1 MNVYQDVEHMLMEA
15 FNTVLGPKHIGK
27 MDQNLINVEPPR
39 DRGHGDVAT
48 NVAMVFAKKLSIKP
62 RDLAIQICNELD
74 SNDDVSAV
82 EVAGPGFINI
92 KLVDEVWFKSLHFIL
107 GSGKDYG
114 SSALGAGKKINI
126 EYVSANPTGPL
137 HAAHARGAVVGDA
150 LARLLMKTGY
160 EVCKEYYINDAGS
173 QIDILG
179 QSTYLRYQ
187 EVLGDDS
194 IVIPD
199 GHYPGA
205 YLKEIAAEIVKKDG
219 DKWLSTGVEA
229 RLDAFRK
236 YSVQMMME
244 KVKADLNSLGIEM
257 DIFSSEQSLI
267 QSGGVDSV
275 LNILE
280 ERELLYEGVLDPPK
294 GKQLENWISRP
305 QKLFKSTLFGDD
317 VDRPLQKTDGSWT
330 YFASDIAYHYDKY
343 KRGFTQMIDIWGAD
357 HGGYVKRMQSAV
369 NAVTFDEAKLDV
381 KICQIVHM
389 LRDGKPVRMSKRSGD
404 FVTIKDVVT
413 AVGKDVIRF
422 IMLTRKNDQVLE
434 FDFDKVVEQSRDNP
448 VFYVQYAHARC
459 CSVLRNADIGNT
471 GGSYEKS
478 NFCSNNLSLLTDENE
493 LNVIKILTNWPRIIQ
508 GAAKAHEPHRIAFYL
523 SDLAAAFHSLWNKGK
538 EDERLRFIVEDDQ
551 DLSSARLSL
560 IKAIAIVIASGLEVI
575 GIEAAEELRS

>member
-1 MNVYQDVEHMLMEA
+1 MNIYQDVEHMLMEA
-15 FNTVLGPKHIGK
+15 FNKVLGPKDIGK
-27 MDQNLINVEPPR
+27 IDQNLISVEPPR
-39 DRGHGDVAT
+39 DKEHGDVAT
-48 NVAMVFAKKLSIKP
+48 NVAMVFAKILSIKP
-62 RDLAIQICNELD
+62 RDLAIKICNELD
-74 SNDDVSAV
+74 RNDYVAAV
-82 EVAGPGFINI
+82 KVAGPGFINI

-107 GSGKDYG
+107 KSEKDYG

-173 QIDILG
+173 QVDILG
-179 QSTYLRYQ
+179 KSTFLRYQ
-187 EVLGDDS
+187 EILGDDS
-194 IVIPD
+194 IVIPE

-205 YLKEIAAEIVKKDG
+205 YLKDIAAEIVEKDG
-219 DKWLSTGVEA
+219 NKWLSKSVEE

-280 ERELLYEGVLDPPK
+280 DRELLYEGVLDPPK
-294 GKQLENWISRP
+294 GKQSENWISRP
-305 QKLFKSTLFGDD
+305 QRLFKSTLFGDD
-317 VDRPLQKTDGSWT
+317 VDRAIQKTDGSWT

-343 KRGFTQMIDIWGAD
+343 KRGFTEMIDIWGAD

-404 FVTIKDVVT
+404 FITIEDVVT

-459 CSVLRNADIGNT
+459 CSVLRNANIGNT
-471 GGSYEKS
+471 GGSFEKS

-538 EDERLRFIVEDDQ
+538 EDEKLRFIVEDDKE
-551 DLSSARLSL
+551 LSLARLSL
-560 IKAIAIVIASGLEVI
+560 VKAIAIVIASGLEVI

>member
-1 MNVYQDVEHMLMEA
+1 MNIYQNVEHMLMEA
-15 FNTVLGPKHIGK
+15 FNTILGPKDIVK
-27 MDQNLINVEPPR
+27 IDQNLINVEPPR
-39 DRGHGDVAT
+39 DKGHGDVAT
-48 NVAMVFAKKLSIKP
+48 NVAMIFSKKLSIEP
-62 RDLAIQICNELD
+62 RDLAIKICNELD
-74 SNDDVSAV
+74 RNDEVSAV

-107 GSGKDYG
+107 KSGKDYG
-114 SSALGAGKKINI
+114 SSTLGTGKKINI

-173 QIDILG
+173 QVDILG
-179 QSTYLRYQ
+179 QSTFLRYQ
-187 EVLGDDS
+187 EILGDDS
-194 IVIPD
+194 IIIPE

-205 YLKEIAAEIVKKDG
+205 YLKDIAAEIVEKDG
-219 DKWLSTGVEA
+219 NKWLSKSVEE

-280 ERELLYEGVLDPPK
+280 DRELLYEGVLDPPK
-294 GKQLENWISRP
+294 GKQSENWISRP
-305 QKLFKSTLFGDD
+305 QRLFKSTLFGDD
-317 VDRPLQKTDGSWT
+317 VDRAIQKTDGSWT

-343 KRGFTQMIDIWGAD
+343 KRGFTEMIDIWGAD

-404 FVTIKDVVT
+404 FITIEDVVT

-459 CSVLRNADIGNT
+459 CSVLRNANIGNT
-471 GGSYEKS
+471 GGSFEKS

-538 EDERLRFIVEDDQ
+538 EDEKLRFIVEDDKE
-551 DLSSARLSL
+551 LSLARLSL
-560 IKAIAIVIASGLEVI
+560 VKAIAIVIASGLEVI

>member
-1 MNVYQDVEHMLMEA
+1 MNIYQDVEHMLMEA
-15 FNTVLGPKHIGK
+15 FNKVLGPKDIGK
-27 MDQNLINVEPPR
+27 IDQNLINVEPPR
-39 DRGHGDVAT
+39 DKEHGDVAT
-48 NVAMVFAKKLSIKP
+48 NVAMVFAKTLSVKP
-62 RDLAIQICNELD
+62 RDLAIKICNELD
-74 SNDDVSAV
+74 RNDYVAAV
-82 EVAGPGFINI
+82 KVAGPGFINI

-107 GSGKDYG
+107 KSGKDYG

-173 QIDILG
+173 QVDILG
-179 QSTYLRYQ
+179 KSTFLRYQ
-187 EVLGDDS
+187 EILGDDS
-194 IVIPD
+194 IVIPE

-205 YLKEIAAEIVKKDG
+205 YLKDIAAEIVKKDG
-219 DKWLSTGVEA
+219 NKWLSKSVEE

-280 ERELLYEGVLDPPK
+280 DRELLYEGVLDPPK
-294 GKQLENWISRP
+294 GKQSENWISRP
-305 QKLFKSTLFGDD
+305 QRLFKSTLFGDD
-317 VDRPLQKTDGSWT
+317 VDRAIQKTDGSWT

-343 KRGFTQMIDIWGAD
+343 KRGFTEMIDVWGAD

-404 FVTIKDVVT
+404 FVTIEDVVT

-459 CSVLRNADIGNT
+459 CSVLRNANIGNT
-471 GGSYEKS
+471 GGSFEKS

-538 EDERLRFIVEDDQ
+538 EDEKLRFIVEDDKE
-551 DLSSARLSL
+551 LSLARLSL
-560 IKAIAIVIASGLEVI
+560 VKAIAIVIASGLEVI

>member
-1 MNVYQDVEHMLMEA
+1 MNIYQDVEHMLMEA
-15 FNTVLGPKHIGK
+15 FNKVLGPKDIGK
-27 MDQNLINVEPPR
+27 IDQNLISVEPPR
-39 DRGHGDVAT
+39 DKEHGDVAT
-48 NVAMVFAKKLSIKP
+48 NVAMVFAKILSVKP
-62 RDLAIQICNELD
+62 RDLAIKICNELD
-74 SNDDVSAV
+74 RNDYVAAV
-82 EVAGPGFINI
+82 KVAGPGFINI

-107 GSGKDYG
+107 KSEKDYG

-173 QIDILG
+173 QVDILG
-179 QSTYLRYQ
+179 KSTFLRYQ
-187 EVLGDDS
+187 EILGDDS
-194 IVIPD
+194 IVIPE

-205 YLKEIAAEIVKKDG
+205 YLKDIAAEIVEKDG
-219 DKWLSTGVEA
+219 NKWLSKSVEE

-280 ERELLYEGVLDPPK
+280 DRELLYEGVLDPPK
-294 GKQLENWISRP
+294 GKQSENWISRP
-305 QKLFKSTLFGDD
+305 QRLFKSTLFGDD
-317 VDRPLQKTDGSWT
+317 VDRAIQKTDGSWT

-343 KRGFTQMIDIWGAD
+343 KRGFTEMIDIWGAD

-404 FVTIKDVVT
+404 FITIEDVVT

-459 CSVLRNADIGNT
+459 CSVLRNANIGNT
-471 GGSYEKS
+471 GGSFEKS

-538 EDERLRFIVEDDQ
+538 EDEKLRFIVEDDKE
-551 DLSSARLSL
+551 LSLARLSL
-560 IKAIAIVIASGLEVI
+560 VKAIAIVIASGLEVI

>member
-1 MNVYQDVEHMLMEA
+1 MNIYQDVEHMLMEA
-15 FNTVLGPKHIGK
+15 FIKVLGPKDIGK
-27 MDQNLINVEPPR
+27 IDQNLINVEPPR

-107 GSGKDYG
+107 KSGKDYG

-187 EVLGDDS
+187 EVLGNDS

-219 DKWLSTGVEA
+219 DKWLSTGVEE

-404 FVTIKDVVT
+404 FVTIEDVVT

>member
-15 FNTVLGPKHIGK
+15 FNTVLGPKDIGK
-27 MDQNLINVEPPR
+27 IDQNLINVEPPR
-39 DRGHGDVAT
+39 DKGHGDVAT
-48 NVAMVFAKKLSIKP
+48 NIAMVFAKKLSIKP
-62 RDLAIQICNELD
+62 RDLAIKICNELD
-74 SNDDVSAV
+74 RNDDVSAV

-107 GSGKDYG
+107 KSGKDYG

-150 LARLLMKTGY
+150 LARLLIKTGY

-173 QIDILG
+173 QVDILG
-179 QSTYLRYQ
+179 QSTFLRYQ
-187 EVLGDDS
+187 QVLGDDS

-205 YLKEIAAEIVKKDG
+205 YLKDIAAEIVEKDG
-219 DKWLSTGVEA
+219 DKWLSKDVEE
-229 RLDAFRK
+229 RLDAFKK
-236 YSVQMMME
+236 YSVQAMME

-257 DIFSSEQSLI
+257 DLFSSEQALI
-267 QSGGVDSV
+267 QSGGVDNV
-275 LNILE
+275 LSILE
-280 ERELLYEGVLDPPK
+280 ERGLLYEGVLDPPK
-294 GKQLENWISRP
+294 GKQSENWISRP
-305 QKLFKSTLFGDD
+305 QRLFKSTLFGDD
-317 VDRPLQKTDGSWT
+317 VDRAIQKTDGGWT

-343 KRGFTQMIDIWGAD
+343 KRGFAQMIDIWGAD

-404 FVTIKDVVT
+404 FVTIEDVVT

>member
-1 MNVYQDVEHMLMEA
+1 MNIYQDVEHMLMEA
-15 FNTVLGPKHIGK
+15 FNKVLGPKDIGK
-27 MDQNLINVEPPR
+27 IDQNLISVEPPR
-39 DRGHGDVAT
+39 DKEHGDVAT
-48 NVAMVFAKKLSIKP
+48 NVAMVFAKTLSIKP
-62 RDLAIQICNELD
+62 RDLAIKICNELD
-74 SNDDVSAV
+74 RNDYVAAV
-82 EVAGPGFINI
+82 KVAGPGFINI

-107 GSGKDYG
+107 KSEKDYG

-173 QIDILG
+173 QVDILG
-179 QSTYLRYQ
+179 KSTFLRYQ
-187 EVLGDDS
+187 EILGDDS
-194 IVIPD
+194 IVIPE

-205 YLKEIAAEIVKKDG
+205 YLKDIAAEIVEKDG
-219 DKWLSTGVEA
+219 NKWLSKSVEE

-280 ERELLYEGVLDPPK
+280 DRELLYEGVLDPPK
-294 GKQLENWISRP
+294 GKQSENWISRP
-305 QKLFKSTLFGDD
+305 QRLFKSTLFGDD
-317 VDRPLQKTDGSWT
+317 VDRAIQKTDGSWT

-343 KRGFTQMIDIWGAD
+343 KRGFTEMIDIWGAD

-404 FVTIKDVVT
+404 FVTIEDVIT

-459 CSVLRNADIGNT
+459 CSVLRNANIGNT
-471 GGSYEKS
+471 GGSFEKS

-508 GAAKAHEPHRIAFYL
+508 GAVKAHEPHRIAFYL

-538 EDERLRFIVEDDQ
+538 EDEKLRFIVEDNQ
-551 DLSSARLSL
+551 ELSSARLSL

>member
-1 MNVYQDVEHMLMEA
+1 MNIYQNVEHMLMEA
-15 FNTVLGPKHIGK
+15 FNTILGPRDIVKI
-27 MDQNLINVEPPR
+27 DQNLINVEPPR
-39 DRGHGDVAT
+39 DKGHGDVAT
-48 NVAMVFAKKLSIKP
+48 NVAMIFSKKLSIKP
-62 RDLAIQICNELD
+62 RDLAIKICNELD
-74 SNDDVSAV
+74 RNDEVSAV

-107 GSGKDYG
+107 KSGKDYG
-114 SSALGAGKKINI
+114 SSTLGTGKKINI

-150 LARLLMKTGY
+150 LALLLKKTGH

-173 QIDILG
+173 QVDILG
-179 QSTYLRYQ
+179 QSTFLRYK

-205 YLKEIAAEIVKKDG
+205 YLKDIALEIVEKDG
-219 DKWLSTGVEA
+219 DKWLSKSVEE

-267 QSGGVDSV
+267 QSGGVDGV
-275 LNILE
+275 LKILE

-294 GKQLENWISRP
+294 GKQSENWISRP
-305 QKLFKSTLFGDD
+305 QRLFKSTLFGDD
-317 VDRPLQKTDGSWT
+317 VDRAIQKTDGSWT

-343 KRGFTQMIDIWGAD
+343 KRGFTEMIDIWGAD

-369 NAVTFDEAKLDV
+369 NAVTFNEAKLDV

-404 FVTIKDVVT
+404 FVTIEDVVK

-459 CSVLRNADIGNT
+459 CSVLRNADIGNN
-471 GGSYEKS
+471 GGSFEKS
-478 NFCSNNLSLLTDENE
+478 NFCNNNLSLLTDENE

-538 EDERLRFIVEDDQ
+538 EDEKLRFIVEDDKE
-551 DLSSARLSL
+551 LSSARLSL

>member
-1 MNVYQDVEHMLMEA
+1 MNIYQDVEHMLMEA
-15 FNTVLGPKHIGK
+15 FNKVLGPKDIGK
-27 MDQNLINVEPPR
+27 IDQNLISVEPPR
-39 DRGHGDVAT
+39 DKEHGDVAT
-48 NVAMVFAKKLSIKP
+48 NVAMVFAKTLSVKP
-62 RDLAIQICNELD
+62 RDLAIKICNELD
-74 SNDDVSAV
+74 RNDYVAAV
-82 EVAGPGFINI
+82 KVAGPGFINI

-107 GSGKDYG
+107 KSEKDYG

-173 QIDILG
+173 QVDILG
-179 QSTYLRYQ
+179 KSTFLRYQ
-187 EVLGDDS
+187 EILGDDS
-194 IVIPD
+194 IVIPE

-205 YLKEIAAEIVKKDG
+205 YLKDIAAEIVEKDG
-219 DKWLSTGVEA
+219 NKWLSKSVEE

-280 ERELLYEGVLDPPK
+280 DRELLYEGVLDPPK
-294 GKQLENWISRP
+294 GKQSENWISRP
-305 QKLFKSTLFGDD
+305 QRLFKSTLFGDD
-317 VDRPLQKTDGSWT
+317 VDRAIQKTDGSWT

-343 KRGFTQMIDIWGAD
+343 KRGFTEMIDIWGAD

-404 FVTIKDVVT
+404 FITIEDVVT

-459 CSVLRNADIGNT
+459 CSVLRNANIGNT
-471 GGSYEKS
+471 GGSFEKS

-538 EDERLRFIVEDDQ
+538 EDEKLRFIVEDDKE
-551 DLSSARLSL
+551 LSLARLSL
-560 IKAIAIVIASGLEVI
+560 VKAIAIVIASGLEVI

>member
-1 MNVYQDVEHMLMEA
+1 MNIYQDVEHMLMEA
-15 FNTVLGPKHIGK
+15 FNKVLGPKDIGK
-27 MDQNLINVEPPR
+27 IDQNLINVEPPR
-39 DRGHGDVAT
+39 DKEHGDVAT
-48 NVAMVFAKKLSIKP
+48 NVAMVFAKTLSIKP
-62 RDLAIQICNELD
+62 RDLAIKICNELD
-74 SNDDVSAV
+74 RNDDVSAV
-82 EVAGPGFINI
+82 KVAGPGFINI

-107 GSGKDYG
+107 KSEKDYG

-173 QIDILG
+173 QVDILG
-179 QSTYLRYQ
+179 QSTFLRYQ

-194 IVIPD
+194 IVIPE

-205 YLKEIAAEIVKKDG
+205 YLKDIAAEIVEKDG
-219 DKWLSTGVEA
+219 NKWLSKSVEE

-280 ERELLYEGVLDPPK
+280 DRELLYEGVLDPPK
-294 GKQLENWISRP
+294 GKQSENWVSRP
-305 QKLFKSTLFGDD
+305 QRLFKSTSFGDD
-317 VDRPLQKTDGSWT
+317 VDRAIQKTDGSWT

-343 KRGFTQMIDIWGAD
+343 KRGFTEMIDIWGAD

-404 FVTIKDVVT
+404 FITIEDVVT

-459 CSVLRNADIGNT
+459 CSVLRNANIGNT
-471 GGSYEKS
+471 GGSFEKS

-538 EDERLRFIVEDDQ
+538 EDEKLRFIVQDDKE
-551 DLSSARLSL
+551 LSFARLSL

>member
-1 MNVYQDVEHMLMEA
+1 MNIYQDVEHMLMEA
-15 FNTVLGPKHIGK
+15 FNKVLGPKDIGK
-27 MDQNLINVEPPR
+27 IDQNLISVEPPR
-39 DRGHGDVAT
+39 DKEHGDVAT
-48 NVAMVFAKKLSIKP
+48 NVAMVFAKTLSIKP
-62 RDLAIQICNELD
+62 RDLAIKICNELD
-74 SNDDVSAV
+74 RNDDVSAV
-82 EVAGPGFINI
+82 NVAGPGFINI

-107 GSGKDYG
+107 KSGKDYG

-173 QIDILG
+173 QVDILG
-179 QSTYLRYQ
+179 KSTFLRYQ
-187 EVLGDDS
+187 EILGDDS
-194 IVIPD
+194 IVIPE

-205 YLKEIAAEIVKKDG
+205 YLKDIAAEIVKKDG
-219 DKWLSTGVEA
+219 NKWLSKSVEE
-229 RLDAFRK
+229 RLAAFRK

-280 ERELLYEGVLDPPK
+280 ERELLYEGVLDAPK
-294 GKQLENWISRP
+294 GKQSENWISRP
-305 QKLFKSTLFGDD
+305 QRLFKSTLFGDD
-317 VDRPLQKTDGSWT
+317 VDRAIQKTDGSWT

-343 KRGFTQMIDIWGAD
+343 KRGFNEMIDIWGAD

-389 LRDGKPVRMSKRSGD
+389 LKDGKPVRMSKRSGD
-404 FVTIKDVVT
+404 FITIEDVVT

-459 CSVLRNADIGNT
+459 CSVLRNANIGNT
-471 GGSYEKS
+471 GGSFEKS

-538 EDERLRFIVEDDQ
+538 EDEKLRFIVEDDQ
-551 DLSSARLSL
+551 ERSSARLSL

>member
-1 MNVYQDVEHMLMEA
+1 MNIYQDVEHMLMEA
-15 FNTVLGPKHIGK
+15 FNKVLGPKDIGK
-27 MDQNLINVEPPR
+27 IDQNLISVEPPR
-39 DRGHGDVAT
+39 DKEHGDVAT
-48 NVAMVFAKKLSIKP
+48 NVAMVFAKILSVKP
-62 RDLAIQICNELD
+62 RDLAIKICNELD
-74 SNDDVSAV
+74 RNDYVAAV
-82 EVAGPGFINI
+82 KVAGPGFINI

-107 GSGKDYG
+107 KSGKDYG

-173 QIDILG
+173 QVDILG
-179 QSTYLRYQ
+179 KSTFLRYQ
-187 EVLGDDS
+187 EILGDDS
-194 IVIPD
+194 IVIPE

-205 YLKEIAAEIVKKDG
+205 YLKDIAAEIVEKDG
-219 DKWLSTGVEA
+219 NKWLSKSVEE

-280 ERELLYEGVLDPPK
+280 DRELLYEGVLDPPK
-294 GKQLENWISRP
+294 GKQSENWISRP
-305 QKLFKSTLFGDD
+305 QRLFKSTLFGDD
-317 VDRPLQKTDGSWT
+317 VDRAIQKTDGSWT

-343 KRGFTQMIDIWGAD
+343 KRGFTEMIDIWGAD

-404 FVTIKDVVT
+404 FVTIEDVVT

-459 CSVLRNADIGNT
+459 CSVLRNANIGNT
-471 GGSYEKS
+471 GGSFEKS

-538 EDERLRFIVEDDQ
+538 EDEKLRFIVEDDKE
-551 DLSSARLSL
+551 LSLARLSL
-560 IKAIAIVIASGLEVI
+560 VKAIAIVIASGLEVI

>member
-1 MNVYQDVEHMLMEA
+1 MNIYQNVEHMLMEA
-15 FNTVLGPKHIGK
+15 FNTILSPKDIVK
-27 MDQNLINVEPPR
+27 IDQNLINVEPPR
-39 DRGHGDVAT
+39 DKGHGDVAT
-48 NVAMVFAKKLSIKP
+48 NVAMIFSKKLSIKP
-62 RDLAIQICNELD
+62 RDLAIKICNELD
-74 SNDDVSAV
+74 RNDEVSAV

-107 GSGKDYG
+107 KSGKDYG
-114 SSALGAGKKINI
+114 SSTLGTGKKINI

-150 LARLLMKTGY
+150 LALLLKKTGH

-173 QIDILG
+173 QVDILG
-179 QSTYLRYQ
+179 QSTFLRYK

-205 YLKEIAAEIVKKDG
+205 YLKDIALEIVEKDG
-219 DKWLSTGVEA
+219 DKWLSKSVEE

-267 QSGGVDSV
+267 QSGGVDGV
-275 LNILE
+275 LKILE

-294 GKQLENWISRP
+294 GKQSENWISRP
-305 QKLFKSTLFGDD
+305 QRLFKSTLFGDD
-317 VDRPLQKTDGSWT
+317 VDRAIQKTDGNWT

-343 KRGFTQMIDIWGAD
+343 KRGFTEMIDIWGAD

-369 NAVTFDEAKLDV
+369 NAVTFNEAKLDV

-404 FVTIKDVVT
+404 FVTIEDVVK

-459 CSVLRNADIGNT
+459 CSVLRNADIGNN
-471 GGSYEKS
+471 GGSFEKS
-478 NFCSNNLSLLTDENE
+478 NFCNNNLSLLTDENE

-538 EDERLRFIVEDDQ
+538 EDEKLRFIIEDDKE
-551 DLSSARLSL
+551 LSSARLSL

>member
-1 MNVYQDVEHMLMEA
+1 MNIYQDVEHMLMEA
-15 FNTVLGPKHIGK
+15 FIKVLGPKDIGK
-27 MDQNLINVEPPR
+27 IDQNLINVEPPR

-219 DKWLSTGVEA
+219 DKWLSTGVEE
-229 RLDAFRK
+229 RLDVFRK

-404 FVTIKDVVT
+404 FVTIEDVVT

-471 GGSYEKS
+471 GGSFEKS

-523 SDLAAAFHSLWNKGK
+523 SDLAAAFHSLWNQGK
-538 EDERLRFIVEDDQ
+538 EDEKLRFIVEDDKE
-551 DLSSARLSL
+551 LSSARLSL

>member
-1 MNVYQDVEHMLMEA
+1 MNIYQDVEHMLMDA
-15 FNTVLGPKHIGK
+15 FNKVLCPKDIDK
-27 MDQNLINVEPPR
+27 IDQNLINVEPPR
-39 DRGHGDVAT
+39 DKEHGDVAT
-48 NVAMVFAKKLSIKP
+48 NAAMVFAKTLSIKP
-62 RDLAIQICNELD
+62 RDLAIKICNELD
-74 SNDDVSAV
+74 RNDDVSV
-82 EVAGPGFINI
+82 VKVAGPGFINI

-107 GSGKDYG
+107 KSGKDYG

-160 EVCKEYYINDAGS
+160 DVCKEYYINDAGS

-179 QSTYLRYQ
+179 QSTFLRYQ

-194 IVIPD
+194 IVVPD

-205 YLKEIAAEIVKKDG
+205 YLKDIAAEIVEKDG
-219 DKWLSTGVEA
+219 NKWLSKSVEE

-244 KVKADLNSLGIEM
+244 RVKADLSSLGIEM

-267 QSGGVDSV
+267 QSGGVDRV

-280 ERELLYEGVLDPPK
+280 ERELLYEGILDPPK
-294 GKQLENWISRP
+294 GKQSENWISRP
-305 QKLFKSTLFGDD
+305 QKLFKSSLFGDD
-317 VDRPLQKTDGSWT
+317 VDRAIQKTDGSWT

-343 KRGFTQMIDIWGAD
+343 KRGFTEMIDIWGAD

-404 FVTIKDVVT
+404 FVTIEDVVT

-471 GGSYEKS
+471 GGSFEKS
-478 NFCSNNLSLLTDENE
+478 NFCSYNLSLLTDENE
-493 LNVIKILTNWPRIIQ
+493 LNVIKTLTNWPRIIQ

-538 EDERLRFIVEDDQ
+538 EDEKLRFIIEDDKE
-551 DLSSARLSL
+551 LSFARLSL
-560 IKAIAIVIASGLEVI
+560 IKAIAVVIASGLEVI

>member
-1 MNVYQDVEHMLMEA
+1 MNIYQNVEHMLMEA
-15 FNTVLGPKHIGK
+15 FNTVLGPKDIVK
-27 MDQNLINVEPPR
+27 IDQNLINVEPPR
-39 DRGHGDVAT
+39 DKGHGDVAT
-48 NVAMVFAKKLSIKP
+48 NVAMMFAKKLSIKP
-62 RDLAIQICNELD
+62 RDLAIKICNELD
-74 SNDDVSAV
+74 RNDEVSAV

-107 GSGKDYG
+107 KSGKDYG
-114 SSALGAGKKINI
+114 SSTLGTGKKINI

-150 LARLLMKTGY
+150 LALLLKKTGH

-173 QIDILG
+173 QVDILG
-179 QSTYLRYQ
+179 QSTFLRYK

-205 YLKEIAAEIVKKDG
+205 YLKDIALEIVEKDG
-219 DKWLSTGVEA
+219 DKWLSKGVEES
-229 RLDAFRK
+229 LDTFRK

-267 QSGGVDSV
+267 QSGGVDGV
-275 LNILE
+275 LKILE

-294 GKQLENWISRP
+294 GKQSENWISRP
-305 QKLFKSTLFGDD
+305 QRLFKSTLFGDD
-317 VDRPLQKTDGSWT
+317 VDRAIQKTDGSWT
-330 YFASDIAYHYDKY
+330 YFASDVAYHYDKY
-343 KRGFTQMIDIWGAD
+343 KRGFTEMIDVWGAD

-369 NAVTFDEAKLDV
+369 NAVTFNEAKLDV

-404 FVTIKDVVT
+404 FVTIEDVVK

-459 CSVLRNADIGNT
+459 CSVLRNADIGNN
-471 GGSYEKS
+471 GGSFEKS
-478 NFCSNNLSLLTDENE
+478 NFCNNNLSLLTDENE

-523 SDLAAAFHSLWNKGK
+523 SDLAAAFHSLWNKGR
-538 EDERLRFIVEDDQ
+538 EDEKLRFIIEDDKE
-551 DLSSARLSL
+551 LSSARLSL

>member
-1 MNVYQDVEHMLMEA
+1 MNIYQDVEHMLMEA
-15 FNTVLGPKHIGK
+15 FNKVLGPKDIGK
-27 MDQNLINVEPPR
+27 IDQNLISVEPPR
-39 DRGHGDVAT
+39 DKEHGDVAT
-48 NVAMVFAKKLSIKP
+48 NVAMVFAKTLSVKP
-62 RDLAIQICNELD
+62 RDLAIKICNELD
-74 SNDDVSAV
+74 RNDYVAAV
-82 EVAGPGFINI
+82 KVAGPGFINI

-107 GSGKDYG
+107 KSEKDYG

-173 QIDILG
+173 QVDILG
-179 QSTYLRYQ
+179 QSTFLRYQ
-187 EVLGDDS
+187 EILGDDS
-194 IVIPD
+194 IVIPE

-205 YLKEIAAEIVKKDG
+205 YLKDIAAEIVEKDG
-219 DKWLSTGVEA
+219 NKWLSKSVEE

-280 ERELLYEGVLDPPK
+280 DRELLYEGVLDPPK
-294 GKQLENWISRP
+294 GKQSENWISRP
-305 QKLFKSTLFGDD
+305 QRLFKSTLFGDD
-317 VDRPLQKTDGSWT
+317 VDRAIQKTDGSWT

-343 KRGFTQMIDIWGAD
+343 KRGFTEMIDIWGAD

-404 FVTIKDVVT
+404 FITIEDVVT

-459 CSVLRNADIGNT
+459 CSVLRNANIGNT
-471 GGSYEKS
+471 GGSFEKS

-538 EDERLRFIVEDDQ
+538 EDEKLRFIVEDDKE
-551 DLSSARLSL
+551 LSLARLSL
-560 IKAIAIVIASGLEVI
+560 VKAIAIVIASGLEVI

>member
-1 MNVYQDVEHMLMEA
+1 MNIYQDVENMLMEA
-15 FNTVLGPKHIGK
+15 FNTVLGPKDIVK
-27 MDQNLINVEPPR
+27 IDQNLINVEPPR
-39 DRGHGDVAT
+39 DKGHGDVAT

-62 RDLAIQICNELD
+62 RDLAIKICNELD
-74 SNDDVSAV
+74 RNDNVSVA

-92 KLVDEVWFKSLHFIL
+92 KLVDEVWFESLHFIL
-107 GSGKDYG
+107 KSGKEYG
-114 SSALGAGKKINI
+114 SSALGTGKKINI

-150 LARLLMKTGY
+150 LARLLKKTGY

-173 QIDILG
+173 QVNILA
-179 QSTYLRYQ
+179 QSTFLRYQ
-187 EVLGDDS
+187 EVLGDVS

-199 GHYPGA
+199 GHYPGI
-205 YLKEIAAEIVKKDG
+205 YLKDIALQIVKKDG
-219 DKWLSTGVEA
+219 DKWLSRSVEET
-229 RLDAFRK
+229 LDAFKK

-244 KVKADLNSLGIEM
+244 KVKIDLNSLGIEM

-275 LNILE
+275 IDMLE

-294 GKQLENWISRP
+294 GKQSENWIARP
-305 QKLFKSTLFGDD
+305 QRLFKSTLFGDD
-317 VDRPLQKTDGSWT
+317 VDRAIQKTDGSWT

-343 KRGFTQMIDIWGAD
+343 KRGFTEMIDIWGAD
-357 HGGYVKRMQSAV
+357 HGGYVKRMESAV
-369 NAVTFDEAKLDV
+369 NAVTLDKAKLNV

-404 FVTIKDVVT
+404 FVTIEDVVT

-459 CSVLRNADIGNT
+459 CSVLRNADIRGT
-471 GGSYEKS
+471 GGSFEKS
-478 NFCSNNLSLLTDENE
+478 NFCGNSLSLLKDENE

-538 EDERLRFIVEDDQ
+538 EDEKLRFIVENNQ
-551 DLSSARLSL
+551 ELSHARLSL
-560 IKAIAIVIASGLEVI
+560 IKAISIVIAAGLEVI

>member
-1 MNVYQDVEHMLMEA
+1 MNIYQDVEHMLMEA
-15 FNTVLGPKHIGK
+15 FIKVLGPKDIGK
-27 MDQNLINVEPPR
+27 IDQNLINVEPPR

-62 RDLAIQICNELD
+62 RDLAILICNELD

-219 DKWLSTGVEA
+219 DKWLSTGVEE

-404 FVTIKDVVT
+404 FVTIEDVVT

>member
-1 MNVYQDVEHMLMEA
+1 MNIYQDVEHMLMEA
-15 FNTVLGPKHIGK
+15 FNKVLGPKDIGK
-27 MDQNLINVEPPR
+27 IDQNLISVEPPR
-39 DRGHGDVAT
+39 DKEHGDVAT
-48 NVAMVFAKKLSIKP
+48 NVAMVFAKTLSIKP
-62 RDLAIQICNELD
+62 RDLAIKICNELD
-74 SNDDVSAV
+74 RNDYVAAV
-82 EVAGPGFINI
+82 KVAGPGFINI

-107 GSGKDYG
+107 KSEKDYG

-173 QIDILG
+173 QVDILG
-179 QSTYLRYQ
+179 KSTFLRYQ
-187 EVLGDDS
+187 EILGDDS
-194 IVIPD
+194 IVIPE

-205 YLKEIAAEIVKKDG
+205 YLKDIAAEIVEKDG
-219 DKWLSTGVEA
+219 NKWLSKSVEE

-280 ERELLYEGVLDPPK
+280 DRELLYEGVLDPPK
-294 GKQLENWISRP
+294 GKQSENWISRP
-305 QKLFKSTLFGDD
+305 QRLFKSTLFGDD
-317 VDRPLQKTDGSWT
+317 VDRAIQKTDGSWT

-343 KRGFTQMIDIWGAD
+343 KRGFTEMIDIWGAD

-404 FVTIKDVVT
+404 FVTIEDVVT

-459 CSVLRNADIGNT
+459 CSVLRNANIGNT
-471 GGSYEKS
+471 GGSFEKS

-538 EDERLRFIVEDDQ
+538 EDEKLRFIVEDDKE
-551 DLSSARLSL
+551 LSLARLSL
-560 IKAIAIVIASGLEVI
+560 VKAIAIVIASGLEVI

>member
-1 MNVYQDVEHMLMEA
+1 MNIYQNVEHMLMEA
-15 FNTVLGPKHIGK
+15 LNTVLGPKDIVK
-27 MDQNLINVEPPR
+27 IDQNLINVEPPR
-39 DRGHGDVAT
+39 DKGHGDVAT
-48 NVAMVFAKKLSIKP
+48 NVAMIFSKKLSIKP
-62 RDLAIQICNELD
+62 RDLAIKICNELD
-74 SNDDVSAV
+74 RNDEVSAA

-107 GSGKDYG
+107 KSGKDYG
-114 SSALGAGKKINI
+114 SSTLGTGKKINI

-150 LARLLMKTGY
+150 LALLLKKTGH
-160 EVCKEYYINDAGS
+160 EVCKEYYINDGGS
-173 QIDILG
+173 QVDILG
-179 QSTYLRYQ
+179 QSTFLRYK

-205 YLKEIAAEIVKKDG
+205 YLKDIALEIVDKDG
-219 DKWLSTGVEA
+219 DKWLSKGVEE

-267 QSGGVDSV
+267 QSGGVDGV
-275 LNILE
+275 LKILE

-294 GKQLENWISRP
+294 GKQSENWISRP
-305 QKLFKSTLFGDD
+305 QRLFKSTLFGDD
-317 VDRPLQKTDGSWT
+317 VDRAIQKTDGNWT

-343 KRGFTQMIDIWGAD
+343 KRGFTEMIDIWGAD

-369 NAVTFDEAKLDV
+369 NAVTFNEAKLDV

-404 FVTIKDVVT
+404 FVTIEDVVK

-459 CSVLRNADIGNT
+459 CSVLRNADIGNN
-471 GGSYEKS
+471 GGSFEKS
-478 NFCSNNLSLLTDENE
+478 NFCNNNLSLLTDENE

-538 EDERLRFIVEDDQ
+538 EDEKLRFIIEDDKE
-551 DLSSARLSL
+551 LSSARLSL

>member
-1 MNVYQDVEHMLMEA
+1 MNIYQNVEHMLMEA
-15 FNTVLGPKHIGK
+15 FNTVLGPKDIVK
-27 MDQNLINVEPPR
+27 IDQNLINVEPPR
-39 DRGHGDVAT
+39 DKGHGDVAT
-48 NVAMVFAKKLSIKP
+48 NVAMIFSKKLSIKP
-62 RDLAIQICNELD
+62 RDLAIKICNELD
-74 SNDDVSAV
+74 RNDEVSAV

-92 KLVDEVWFKSLHFIL
+92 KLVDDVWFKSLHFIL
-107 GSGKDYG
+107 KSGKDYG
-114 SSALGAGKKINI
+114 SSTLGTGKKINI

-150 LARLLMKTGY
+150 LALLLKKTGH
-160 EVCKEYYINDAGS
+160 EVCKEYYINDGGS
-173 QIDILG
+173 QVDILG
-179 QSTYLRYQ
+179 QSTFLRYK

-205 YLKEIAAEIVKKDG
+205 YLKDIALEIVEKDG
-219 DKWLSTGVEA
+219 DKWLSKSVEE

-244 KVKADLNSLGIEM
+244 KVKVDLNSLGIEM

-267 QSGGVDSV
+267 QSGGVDGV
-275 LNILE
+275 LKILE

-294 GKQLENWISRP
+294 GKQSENWISRP
-305 QKLFKSTLFGDD
+305 QRLFKSTLFGDD
-317 VDRPLQKTDGSWT
+317 VDRAIQKTDGNWT

-343 KRGFTQMIDIWGAD
+343 KRGFTEMIDIWGAD

-369 NAVTFDEAKLDV
+369 NAVTFNEAKLDV

-404 FVTIKDVVT
+404 FVTIEDVVK

-459 CSVLRNADIGNT
+459 CSVLRNADIGNN
-471 GGSYEKS
+471 GGSFEKS
-478 NFCSNNLSLLTDENE
+478 NFCNNNLSLLTDENE

-523 SDLAAAFHSLWNKGK
+523 SDLAAAFHSLWNKGR
-538 EDERLRFIVEDDQ
+538 EDEKLRFIIEDDKE
-551 DLSSARLSL
+551 LSSARLSL

>member
-1 MNVYQDVEHMLMEA
+1 MNIYQDVEHMLMEA
-15 FNTVLGPKHIGK
+15 FNKVLGPKDIGK
-27 MDQNLINVEPPR
+27 IDQNLISVEPPR
-39 DRGHGDVAT
+39 DKEHGDVAT
-48 NVAMVFAKKLSIKP
+48 NVAMVFAKTLSVKP
-62 RDLAIQICNELD
+62 RDLAIKICNELD
-74 SNDDVSAV
+74 RNDYVAAV
-82 EVAGPGFINI
+82 KVAGPGFINI

-107 GSGKDYG
+107 KSEKDYG

-173 QIDILG
+173 QVDILG
-179 QSTYLRYQ
+179 QSTFLRYQ
-187 EVLGDDS
+187 EILGDDS
-194 IVIPD
+194 IVIPE

-205 YLKEIAAEIVKKDG
+205 YLKDIAAEIVEKDG
-219 DKWLSTGVEA
+219 NKWLSKSVAE

-280 ERELLYEGVLDPPK
+280 DRELLYEGVLDPPK
-294 GKQLENWISRP
+294 GKQSENWISRP
-305 QKLFKSTLFGDD
+305 QRLFKSTLFGDD
-317 VDRPLQKTDGSWT
+317 VDRAIQKTDGSWT

-343 KRGFTQMIDIWGAD
+343 KRGFTEMIDIWGAD

-404 FVTIKDVVT
+404 FITIEDVVT

-459 CSVLRNADIGNT
+459 CSVLRNANIGNT
-471 GGSYEKS
+471 GGSFEKS

-538 EDERLRFIVEDDQ
+538 EDEKLRFIVEDDKE
-551 DLSSARLSL
+551 LSLARLSL
-560 IKAIAIVIASGLEVI
+560 VKAIAIVIASGLEVI

>member
-1 MNVYQDVEHMLMEA
+1 MNIYQNVEHMLMEA
-15 FNTVLGPKHIGK
+15 FNTILGPKDIVK
-27 MDQNLINVEPPR
+27 IDQNLINVEPPR
-39 DRGHGDVAT
+39 DKGHGDVAT
-48 NVAMVFAKKLSIKP
+48 NVAMIFSKKLSIKP
-62 RDLAIQICNELD
+62 RDLAIKICNELD
-74 SNDDVSAV
+74 RNDEVSAA

-107 GSGKDYG
+107 KSGKDYG
-114 SSALGAGKKINI
+114 SSTLGTGKKINI

-150 LARLLMKTGY
+150 LALLLKKTGH

-173 QIDILG
+173 QVDILG
-179 QSTYLRYQ
+179 QSTFLRYK

-199 GHYPGA
+199 GHYPGV
-205 YLKEIAAEIVKKDG
+205 YLKDIALEIVEKDG
-219 DKWLSTGVEA
+219 DKWLSKSVEE

-267 QSGGVDSV
+267 QSGGVEGV
-275 LNILE
+275 LKILE

-294 GKQLENWISRP
+294 GKQSENWISRP
-305 QKLFKSTLFGDD
+305 QRLFKSTLFGDD
-317 VDRPLQKTDGSWT
+317 ADRAIQKTDGSWT
-330 YFASDIAYHYDKY
+330 YFASDVAYHYDKY
-343 KRGFTQMIDIWGAD
+343 KRGFTEMIDIWGAD

-369 NAVTFDEAKLDV
+369 NAVTFNEAKLDV

-404 FVTIKDVVT
+404 FVTIEDVVK

-459 CSVLRNADIGNT
+459 CSVLRNADIGNN
-471 GGSYEKS
+471 GGSFEKS
-478 NFCSNNLSLLTDENE
+478 NFCNNNLSLLTDKNE
-493 LNVIKILTNWPRIIQ
+493 LNVIKILANWPRIIQ

-538 EDERLRFIVEDDQ
+538 EDEKLRFIIEDDKE
-551 DLSSARLSL
+551 LSSARLSL

>member
-1 MNVYQDVEHMLMEA
+1 MNIYQDVEHMLMEA
-15 FNTVLGPKHIGK
+15 FNKVLGPKDIGK
-27 MDQNLINVEPPR
+27 IDQNLISVEPPR
-39 DRGHGDVAT
+39 DKEHGDVAT
-48 NVAMVFAKKLSIKP
+48 NVAMVFAKILSIKP
-62 RDLAIQICNELD
+62 RDLAIKICNELD
-74 SNDDVSAV
+74 RNDYVAAV
-82 EVAGPGFINI
+82 KVAGPGFINI

-107 GSGKDYG
+107 KSEKDYG

-173 QIDILG
+173 QVDILG
-179 QSTYLRYQ
+179 KSTFLRYQ
-187 EVLGDDS
+187 ELLGDDS
-194 IVIPD
+194 IVIPE

-205 YLKEIAAEIVKKDG
+205 YLKDIAAEIVEKDG
-219 DKWLSTGVEA
+219 NKWLSKSVEE

-244 KVKADLNSLGIEM
+244 KIKADLNSLGIEM

-280 ERELLYEGVLDPPK
+280 DRELLYEGVLDPPK
-294 GKQLENWISRP
+294 GKQSENWISRP
-305 QKLFKSTLFGDD
+305 QRLFKSTLFGDD
-317 VDRPLQKTDGSWT
+317 VDRAIQKTDGSWT

-343 KRGFTQMIDIWGAD
+343 KRGFTEMIDIWGAD

-404 FVTIKDVVT
+404 FITIEDVVT

-459 CSVLRNADIGNT
+459 CSVLRNANIGNT
-471 GGSYEKS
+471 GGSFEKS

-538 EDERLRFIVEDDQ
+538 EDEKLRFIVEDDKE
-551 DLSSARLSL
+551 LSLARLSL
-560 IKAIAIVIASGLEVI
+560 VKAIAIVIASGLEVI

>member
-1 MNVYQDVEHMLMEA
+1 MNIYQNVEHMLMEA
-15 FNTVLGPKHIGK
+15 FNTILSPKDIVK
-27 MDQNLINVEPPR
+27 IDQNLINVEPPR
-39 DRGHGDVAT
+39 DKGHGDVAT
-48 NVAMVFAKKLSIKP
+48 NVAMIFSKKLSIKP
-62 RDLAIQICNELD
+62 RDLAIKICNELER
-74 SNDDVSAV
+74 NDEVSAA

-107 GSGKDYG
+107 KSGKDYG
-114 SSALGAGKKINI
+114 SSTLGTGKKINI

-150 LARLLMKTGY
+150 LALLLKKTGH
-160 EVCKEYYINDAGS
+160 EVCKEYYINDGGS
-173 QIDILG
+173 QVDILG
-179 QSTYLRYQ
+179 QSTFLRYK

-205 YLKEIAAEIVKKDG
+205 YLKDIALEIVDKDG
-219 DKWLSTGVEA
+219 DKWLSKGVEE

-267 QSGGVDSV
+267 QSGGVDGV
-275 LNILE
+275 LKILE

-294 GKQLENWISRP
+294 GKQSENWISRP
-305 QKLFKSTLFGDD
+305 QRLFKSTLFGDD
-317 VDRPLQKTDGSWT
+317 VDRAIQKTDGNWT

-343 KRGFTQMIDIWGAD
+343 KRGFTEMIDIWGAD

-369 NAVTFDEAKLDV
+369 NAVTFNEAKLDV

-404 FVTIKDVVT
+404 FVTIEDVVK

-459 CSVLRNADIGNT
+459 CSVLRNADIGNN
-471 GGSYEKS
+471 GGSFEKS
-478 NFCSNNLSLLTDENE
+478 NFCNNNLSLLTDENE

-538 EDERLRFIVEDDQ
+538 EDEKLRFIIEDDKE
-551 DLSSARLSL
+551 LSSARLSL

>member
-1 MNVYQDVEHMLMEA
+1 MNIYQNVEHMLMEA
-15 FNTVLGPKHIGK
+15 FNTILSPKDIVK
-27 MDQNLINVEPPR
+27 IDQNLINVEPPR
-39 DRGHGDVAT
+39 DKGHGDVAT
-48 NVAMVFAKKLSIKP
+48 NVAMIFSKKLSIKP
-62 RDLAIQICNELD
+62 RDLAIKICNELD
-74 SNDDVSAV
+74 RNDEVSAA

-107 GSGKDYG
+107 KSGKDYG
-114 SSALGAGKKINI
+114 SSTLGTGKKINI

-150 LARLLMKTGY
+150 LALLLKKTGH

-173 QIDILG
+173 QVDILG
-179 QSTYLRYQ
+179 QSTFLRYK

-199 GHYPGA
+199 GHYPGV
-205 YLKEIAAEIVKKDG
+205 YLKDIALEIVEKDG
-219 DKWLSTGVEA
+219 DKWLSKSVEE

-267 QSGGVDSV
+267 QSGGVEGV
-275 LNILE
+275 LKILE

-294 GKQLENWISRP
+294 GKQSENWISRP
-305 QKLFKSTLFGDD
+305 QRLFKSTLFGDD
-317 VDRPLQKTDGSWT
+317 ADRAIQKTDGSWT

-343 KRGFTQMIDIWGAD
+343 KRGFTEMIDIWGAD

-369 NAVTFDEAKLDV
+369 NAVTFNEAKLDV

-404 FVTIKDVVT
+404 FVTIEDVVK

-459 CSVLRNADIGNT
+459 CSVLRNADIGNN
-471 GGSYEKS
+471 GGSFEKS
-478 NFCSNNLSLLTDENE
+478 NFCNNNLSLLTDKNE
-493 LNVIKILTNWPRIIQ
+493 LNVIKILANWPRIIQ

-538 EDERLRFIVEDDQ
+538 EDEKLRFIIEDDKE
-551 DLSSARLSL
+551 LSSARLSL

>member
-1 MNVYQDVEHMLMEA
+1 MNIYQDVEHMLMEA
-15 FNTVLGPKHIGK
+15 FNKVLGPKDIGK
-27 MDQNLINVEPPR
+27 IDQNLINVEPPR
-39 DRGHGDVAT
+39 DKEHGDVAT
-48 NVAMVFAKKLSIKP
+48 NVAMVFAKILSIKP
-62 RDLAIQICNELD
+62 RDLAIKICNELD
-74 SNDDVSAV
+74 RNDYVAAV
-82 EVAGPGFINI
+82 KVAGPGFINI

-107 GSGKDYG
+107 KSEKDYG

-173 QIDILG
+173 QVDILG
-179 QSTYLRYQ
+179 KSTFLRYQ
-187 EVLGDDS
+187 EILGDDS
-194 IVIPD
+194 IVIPE

-205 YLKEIAAEIVKKDG
+205 YLKDIAAEIVKKDG
-219 DKWLSTGVEA
+219 NKWLSKSVEE

-294 GKQLENWISRP
+294 GKQSENWISRP
-305 QKLFKSTLFGDD
+305 QRLFKSTLFGDD
-317 VDRPLQKTDGSWT
+317 VDRAIQKTDGSWT

-343 KRGFTQMIDIWGAD
+343 KRGFTEMIDIWGAD

-404 FVTIKDVVT
+404 FITIEDVVT

-459 CSVLRNADIGNT
+459 CSVLRNANIGNT
-471 GGSYEKS
+471 GGSFEKS

-538 EDERLRFIVEDDQ
+538 EDEKLRFIVEDDKE
-551 DLSSARLSL
+551 LSLARLSL
-560 IKAIAIVIASGLEVI
+560 VKAIAIVIASGLEVI

>member
-1 MNVYQDVEHMLMEA
+1 MNIYQNVEHMLMEA
-15 FNTVLGPKHIGK
+15 FNTVLGPKDIVK
-27 MDQNLINVEPPR
+27 IDQNLINVEPPR
-39 DRGHGDVAT
+39 DKGHGDVAT
-48 NVAMVFAKKLSIKP
+48 NVAMIFSKKLSIKP
-62 RDLAIQICNELD
+62 RDLAIKICNELD
-74 SNDDVSAV
+74 RNDEVSAV

-92 KLVDEVWFKSLHFIL
+92 KLVDEVWYKSLHFIL
-107 GSGKDYG
+107 KSGKDYG
-114 SSALGAGKKINI
+114 SSTLGTGKKINI

-150 LARLLMKTGY
+150 LALLLKKTGH

-173 QIDILG
+173 QVDILG
-179 QSTYLRYQ
+179 QSTFLRYK

-199 GHYPGA
+199 GHYPGV
-205 YLKEIAAEIVKKDG
+205 YLKDIALEIVEKDG
-219 DKWLSTGVEA
+219 DKWLSKSVEE

-267 QSGGVDSV
+267 QSGGVDGV
-275 LNILE
+275 LKILE

-294 GKQLENWISRP
+294 GKQSENWISRP
-305 QKLFKSTLFGDD
+305 QRLFKSTLFGDD
-317 VDRPLQKTDGSWT
+317 VDRAIQKTDGSWT

-343 KRGFTQMIDIWGAD
+343 KRGFTEMIDIWGAD

-369 NAVTFDEAKLDV
+369 NAVTFNEAKLDV

-404 FVTIKDVVT
+404 FVTIEDVVK

-459 CSVLRNADIGNT
+459 CSVLRNADIGNN
-471 GGSYEKS
+471 GGSFEKS
-478 NFCSNNLSLLTDENE
+478 NFCNNNLSLLTDENE

-538 EDERLRFIVEDDQ
+538 EDEKLRFIIEDDKE
-551 DLSSARLSL
+551 LSSARLSL

>member
-1 MNVYQDVEHMLMEA
+1 MNIYQDVEHMLMEA
-15 FNTVLGPKHIGK
+15 FNKVLGPKDIGK
-27 MDQNLINVEPPR
+27 IDQNLINVEPPR
-39 DRGHGDVAT
+39 DKEHGDVAT
-48 NVAMVFAKKLSIKP
+48 NVAMVFAKTLSIKP
-62 RDLAIQICNELD
+62 RDLAIKICNELD
-74 SNDDVSAV
+74 RNDDVSAV
-82 EVAGPGFINI
+82 KVAGPGFINI

-107 GSGKDYG
+107 KSGKDYG

-173 QIDILG
+173 QVDILG
-179 QSTYLRYQ
+179 QSTFLRYQ
-187 EVLGDDS
+187 EILGDDA
-194 IVIPD
+194 IVIPE

-205 YLKEIAAEIVKKDG
+205 YLKDIAAEIVKKDG
-219 DKWLSTGVEA
+219 NKWLSKSVEE

-257 DIFSSEQSLI
+257 DIFSSERSLI

-294 GKQLENWISRP
+294 GKQSENWVSRP
-305 QKLFKSTLFGDD
+305 QRLFKSTLFGDD
-317 VDRPLQKTDGSWT
+317 VDRAIQKTDGSWT

-343 KRGFTQMIDIWGAD
+343 KRGFTEMIDIWGAD

-404 FVTIKDVVT
+404 FVTIEDVVT

-459 CSVLRNADIGNT
+459 CSVLRNADIGDI
-471 GGSYEKS
+471 GGSSEKS

-538 EDERLRFIVEDDQ
+538 EDEKLRFIVQDDKE
-551 DLSSARLSL
+551 LSFARLSL